1 MVEQTNTSEQI
12 DALFFCN
19 PILDITQDD
28 QESVL
33 LNKYNLTIGMA
44 TLATPEQI
52 PIINEIF
59 GMSTHTDSLGGSALN
74 SSRALAY
81 WMNKNGGPGKVMYM
95 GGIGK
100 DNIGTLMKEKVKAAG
115 VDGNFAESDDTP
127 TGCCACVVVGSERT
141 LCVNL
146 GAAKKYPTSHL
157 EANLVSSTK
166 FGYFSIS
173 NIFLHLLG
181 VPW

>member
-1 MVEQTNTSEQI
+1 
-12 DALFFCN
+12 
-19 PILDITQDD
+19 
-28 QESVL
+28 
-33 LNKYNLTIGMA
+33 
-44 TLATPEQI
+44 
-52 PIINEIF
+52 
-59 GMSTHTDSLGGSALN
+59 
-74 SSRALAY
+74 
-81 WMNKNGGPGKVMYM
+81 
-95 GGIGK
+95 
-100 DNIGTLMKEKVKAAG
+100 MKEKVKAAG
-115 VDGNFAESDDTP
+115 VDGKFAESDDTP

-181 VPW
+181 LPW